1 MKAFAEKY
9 NKSISQICIRWSLQM
24 GFLPLPKSANS
35 ERIKE
40 NSEVFD
46 FELSQEDV
54 KAIAGLKGVCGYSSD
69 PDKIPF

>member
-1 MKAFAEKY
+1 
-9 NKSISQICIRWSLQM
+9 M